1 MPPYAGDN
9 VPVATAP
16 PVTSSTYDN
25 QVLVLFELALLHL
38 VFHNF
43 IVSHDAFM
51 LISFLMYI
59 CQLLNHFCIDAK
71 VTGSVSEVLLFGQFF
86 RLLLWFRQSIYMG
99 RWCYKKMVKFE
110 QLPNKYSTKANAE
123 P

>member
-25 QVLVLFELALLHL
+25 QVFVLFELALLHL
-38 VFHNF
+38 VFRNF
-43 IVSHDAFM
+43 IVFHDSFV

-71 VTGSVSEVLLFGQFF
+71 VTGRVREVLLFGQFF

-99 RWCYKKMVKFE
+99 R
-110 QLPNKYSTKANAE
+110 
-123 P
+123 